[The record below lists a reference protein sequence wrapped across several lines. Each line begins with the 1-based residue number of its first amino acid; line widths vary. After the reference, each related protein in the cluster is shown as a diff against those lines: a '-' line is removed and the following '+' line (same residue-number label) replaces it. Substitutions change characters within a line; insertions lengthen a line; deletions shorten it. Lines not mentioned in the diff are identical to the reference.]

1 MKKALMLIFALLVAA
16 LLLTGCVTP
25 PNPGNQNGN
34 NKKDDD
40 WVIINNADD
49 SDVYGKLL
57 AGVMGSLRD
66 MSTEKVGK
74 SNPIIFVDSK
84 VKLELN
90 DHLLWLA
97 IKLNYNYDNNEDMR
111 FSAEIL
117 DSDEKSIIL
126 GAYYMQNYLYL
137 KIMDGEA
144 GELKVPIENE
154 VISKLFPIEF
164 QGFKTETIIAALSE
178 IIVKNGPITGRS
190 RLYGTISEY
199 EYNFNI
205 NLPGTLQKI
214 VNFINKDTME
224 NLDTQLISKIL
235 QRIMGVSFEDIVDG
249 SIPDSEVQVSFATSD
264 NKITSFSF
272 DLSIDQDEHS
282 ENTLFD
288 GDIINLLFELEKLV
302 IDKTPPTA
310 PFIPFFASNEYKN
323 YEDYLD
329 KSFGLQLDVTQ
340 KGKQGGQDIP
350 YKVKAELKLD
360 FNDAA
365 ENELLFEILND
376 SGDAVTGAY
385 IYRDTFYYYETIEE
399 QYTELLHFEIDVLD
413 VFDKIKKGIT
423 EEDEE
428 DNGDSQPQQDE
439 EEDDD
444 EVNKTLEIVAYILGA
459 LSLSEERLSFVI
471 DSGFY
476 ELVLPGFENIMEYID
491 GVLEDVDLENMFQ
504 EAGVDIVGSLMSNAF
519 EISINIGE
527 DAESFIYVVDG
538 DIDFPE
544 EILNAEPEQ

>member
-34 NKKDDD
+34 NNKYDD

-111 FSAEIL
+111 FSAEII

-164 QGFKTETIIAALSE
+164 QGFKTETIIAAMSE

-224 NLDTQLISKIL
+224 NLDTQLISEIL

-302 IDKTPPTA
+302 IDKTPPTT

-527 DAESFIYVVDG
+527 EAESFIYVVDG

>member
-34 NKKDDD
+34 NNKYDD

-224 NLDTQLISKIL
+224 NLDTQLISEIL

-302 IDKTPPTA
+302 IDKTPPTT

-527 DAESFIYVVDG
+527 EAESFIYVVDG

>member
-34 NKKDDD
+34 NNKYDD

-111 FSAEIL
+111 FSAEII

-224 NLDTQLISKIL
+224 NLDTQLISEIL

-302 IDKTPPTA
+302 IDKTPPTT

>member
-1 MKKALMLIFALLVAA
+1 M
-16 LLLTGCVTP
+16 
-25 PNPGNQNGN
+25 
-34 NKKDDD
+34 
-40 WVIINNADD
+40 
-49 SDVYGKLL
+49 
-57 AGVMGSLRD
+57 
-66 MSTEKVGK
+66 
-74 SNPIIFVDSK
+74 
-84 VKLELN
+84 
-90 DHLLWLA
+90 
-97 IKLNYNYDNNEDMR
+97 
-111 FSAEIL
+111 
-117 DSDEKSIIL
+117 
-126 GAYYMQNYLYL
+126 
-137 KIMDGEA
+137 
-144 GELKVPIENE
+144 
-154 VISKLFPIEF
+154 
-164 QGFKTETIIAALSE
+164 
-178 IIVKNGPITGRS
+178 
-190 RLYGTISEY
+190 
-199 EYNFNI
+199 
-205 NLPGTLQKI
+205 
-214 VNFINKDTME
+214 
-224 NLDTQLISKIL
+224 
-235 QRIMGVSFEDIVDG
+235 
-249 SIPDSEVQVSFATSD
+249 
-264 NKITSFSF
+264 
-272 DLSIDQDEHS
+272 
-282 ENTLFD
+282 
-288 GDIINLLFELEKLV
+288 
-302 IDKTPPTA
+302 
-310 PFIPFFASNEYKN
+310 
-323 YEDYLD
+323 
-329 KSFGLQLDVTQ
+329 DVTQ

>member
-34 NKKDDD
+34 NNKYDD

-111 FSAEIL
+111 FSAEII

-164 QGFKTETIIAALSE
+164 QGFKTETIIAAMSE

-224 NLDTQLISKIL
+224 NLDTQLISEIL

-302 IDKTPPTA
+302 IDKTPPTT

-491 GVLEDVDLENMFQ
+491 GVLEDVDLEDMFQ

>member
-34 NKKDDD
+34 NNKYDD

-111 FSAEIL
+111 FSAEII

-164 QGFKTETIIAALSE
+164 QGFKTETIIAAMSE

-224 NLDTQLISKIL
+224 NLDTQLISEIL

-302 IDKTPPTA
+302 IDKTPPTT

>member
-34 NKKDDD
+34 NNKYDD

-111 FSAEIL
+111 FSAEII

-224 NLDTQLISKIL
+224 NLDTQLISEIL

-302 IDKTPPTA
+302 IDKTPPTT

-527 DAESFIYVVDG
+527 EAESFIYVVDG

>member
-34 NKKDDD
+34 NNKYDD

-224 NLDTQLISKIL
+224 NLDTQLISEIL